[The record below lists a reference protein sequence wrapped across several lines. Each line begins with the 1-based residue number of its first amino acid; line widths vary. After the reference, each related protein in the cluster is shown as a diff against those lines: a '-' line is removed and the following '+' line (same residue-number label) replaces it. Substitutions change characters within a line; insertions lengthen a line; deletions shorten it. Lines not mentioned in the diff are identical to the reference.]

1 MKTTSGVPAR
11 FISFEGVDGCGKSTV
26 MDQMSGW
33 LQAEG
38 IPHIRT
44 REPGGT
50 ALGEKI
56 RALLLDP
63 SHGDMHPQAE
73 VLLYTASRAQLAAQV
88 IQPAL
93 ADGRWVLSDRY
104 TDATLA
110 YQGYGRGM
118 DLAALRRIQEWA
130 TGGLQPHH
138 TVLLDCDLRVAF
150 QRMEA
155 REGAPDRME
164 QEQESFHRRVREGYL
179 QLAGAEPERFFI
191 LDAGK
196 PLEEVLDGFRDD
208 FWLPLLDR
216 IRKEGAC

>member
-11 FISFEGVDGCGKSTV
+11 FISFEGVDGCGKSTL

-63 SHGDMHPQAE
+63 SHGDMHSRAE

-93 ADGRWVLSDRY
+93 AEGRWVLSDRY

-118 DLAALRRIQEWA
+118 DLAALRQIQEWA

-164 QEQESFHRRVREGYL
+164 QEQESFHQRVREGYL
-179 QLAGAEPERFFI
+179 QLAAAEPERFFI

-196 PLEEVLDGFRDD
+196 PLAEVLDSFRND
-208 FWLPLLDR
+208 FWLPLLGR
-216 IRKEGAC
+216 IRKEGV